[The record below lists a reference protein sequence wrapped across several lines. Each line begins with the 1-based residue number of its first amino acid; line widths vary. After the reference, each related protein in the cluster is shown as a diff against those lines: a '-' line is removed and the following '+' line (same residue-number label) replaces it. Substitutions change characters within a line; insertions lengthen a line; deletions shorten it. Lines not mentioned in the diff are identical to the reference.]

1 MKTPPPHFSHL
12 YEKALRSHLESG
24 ARADPQLIEQTGG
37 RLRASGTALLDFARL
52 HEQLLVMEL
61 LPACPAR
68 KRATMIRNA
77 GNFFAAVIATE
88 AVGKNGSRDA
98 ARLSKAIESLSGRT
112 VELASANRL
121 LGLEITRREK
131 VETELRIS
139 GQDLKKSLE
148 KSERFKEQ
156 LRGLSRQILSVQEE
170 ERKKISR
177 ELHDVVAQALLGIN
191 VRLATLRIEA
201 GINTQGLDRNI
212 SQTQKMIKKSANI
225 VHQFA
230 RELRPAALDD
240 LGLIPALQSFMK
252 HFTTRTG
259 VRTHLAVF
267 QGVEKLSAA
276 KRTVFY
282 RVAQEALTNVSRH
295 AKASRVDVTIR
306 KETKFVLME
315 VSDDGNALQAQR
327 ALLSGASK
335 GLGLLGMRERV
346 EMVGGSFHIEATPG
360 EGTKITARIPV
371 GKTTE
376 RKWREES
383 TGKQPEKP

>member
-1 MKTPPPHFSHL
+1 M
-12 YEKALRSHLESG
+12 EALRTHLESG
-24 ARADPQLIEQTGG
+24 ARANPQLIEQTGG
-37 RLRASGTALLDFARL
+37 QLRTSGIPLLDFARL
-52 HEQLLVMEL
+52 HEGLLVLEL

-77 GNFFAAVIATE
+77 GNFFATIIATE
-88 AVGKNGSRDA
+88 AAGKAGARDA
-98 ARLSKAIESLSGRT
+98 TRLGKAIESLSGRT

-121 LGLEITRREK
+121 LGLEIIQRKK
-131 VETELRIS
+131 VEAELRIS
-139 GQDLKKSLE
+139 EQDLMKSLE
-148 KSERFKEQ
+148 KSEQLKEQ

-177 ELHDVVAQALLGIN
+177 ELHDVVAQVLLGIN
-191 VRLATLRIEA
+191 VRLATLRMEA
-201 GINTQGLDRNI
+201 GINTKGLDRNI
-212 SQTQKMIKKSANI
+212 SQTQKLITKSANI

-230 RELRPAALDD
+230 RELRPAVLDD

-252 HFTTRTG
+252 LFTARTG

-267 QGVEKLSAA
+267 QGVEKIHAA
-276 KRTVFY
+276 KRTVLY

-306 KETKFVLME
+306 REPKFILME
-315 VSDDGNALQAQR
+315 IKDDGKALQAQR
-327 ALLSGASK
+327 ALLAGGSK

-346 EMVGGSFHIEATPG
+346 EMVGGNFAIETNPG

-371 GKTTE
+371 SKTTE

-383 TGKQPEKP
+383 ATNQPEKP